1 MDPHLLLFLVTLL
14 RCRRGS
20 SVASLSANVLWAGEA
35 ESLALVQPA
44 GRDGPNYGRTESPR
58 RSLPWTK
65 VQTIR
70 REHGR
75 AGPLRRLP
83 GWGSVTSE
91 PSQPLSC
98 CPQGAWRTG
107 GSPSS
112 PPATASRDD
121 GGLALYAAGR
131 QVSRGPRR
139 GCSAAV
145 VTPEL
150 GHSLAGSRHH
160 GGGSP
165 GLARS
170 PANRSPVVGT
180 EEAARTLQRCY

>member
-14 RCRRGS
+14 RCRLGS

-75 AGPLRRLP
+75 AGPLHRLP
-83 GWGSVTSE
+83 GRGSVTSE

-98 CPQGAWRTG
+98 SPQVPGARAGRPPRHQRQLPEMMAGSLSTQQDARCPEVLGVVAALLW
-107 GSPSS
+107 SPQSS
-112 PPATASRDD
+112 GTARQDLATT
-121 GGLALYAAGR
+121 AAGA
-131 QVSRGPRR
+131 QAS
-139 GCSAAV
+139 S
-145 VTPEL
+145 
-150 GHSLAGSRHH
+150 GSR
-160 GGGSP
+160 
-165 GLARS
+165 
-170 PANRSPVVGT
+170 
-180 EEAARTLQRCY
+180 

>member
-1 MDPHLLLFLVTLL
+1 MGAAWLHCQQMFCGQERRRVSPSCSRPDVTAQTTGGPRAREGVCLGR
-14 RCRRGS
+14 RCRRYVVSTAG
-20 SVASLSANVLWAGEA
+20 LGQSAGCRVSIPWSA
-35 ESLALVQPA
+35 A
-44 GRDGPNYGRTESPR
+44 GRGR
-58 RSLPWTK
+58 
-65 VQTIR
+65 
-70 REHGR
+70 
-75 AGPLRRLP
+75 
-83 GWGSVTSE
+83 GSVTSE

-98 CPQGAWRTG
+98 CPQGAWRKG

-150 GHSLAGSRHH
+150 GHSPAGSRHH

-165 GLARS
+165 RPRPES
-170 PANRSPVVGT
+170 R
-180 EEAARTLQRCY
+180 